1 MLTLYAHGSPNPH
14 KVSIALEELGL
25 PYRAEIVD
33 IGSGAQLAADF
44 VALSPNAKVPVLV
57 DHEAGRTVWES
68 NAILLYLAERTGR
81 LLPADAA
88 QRGQAMQLLFF
99 QAASIGPMFGQ
110 RAHFALFAPEKPAY
124 AVERY
129 RAEGERLTRVVEG
142 LLAGEDWFL
151 GAYSIVDIAFFGWF
165 WCSIHQGFALDD
177 HPGLQRWYERMAAR
191 PAVQRGVA
199 TPLPLPD
206 FTPFRSAA

>member
-1 MLTLYAHGSPNPH
+1 
-14 KVSIALEELGL
+14 
-25 PYRAEIVD
+25 
-33 IGSGAQLAADF
+33 
-44 VALSPNAKVPVLV
+44 V

-68 NAILLYLAERTGR
+68 NAILLHLAERTGR
-81 LLPADAA
+81 LLPADTARRA
-88 QRGQAMQLLFF
+88 QATQLLFF

-142 LLAGEDWFL
+142 LLDGRDWFL
-151 GAYSIVDIAFFGWF
+151 DEYSIVDIAFFGWF
-165 WCSIHQGFALDD
+165 WCSVHQGFAIDD
-177 HPGLQRWYERMAAR
+177 HPRLRRWYGRMAER
-191 PAVQRGVA
+191 PAVQRGVV

-206 FTPFRSAA
+206 FAPFRDAA